1 MVYVR
6 CASRCIPHC
15 SADAESYHFCWWG
28 RTVLHPNTNL
38 FYPPAP
44 FKRPL
49 KRPLSHALPS
59 LSHTHNHPT
68 QTTPLAVNGAAA
80 SSPPSPQ
87 PPTKP
92 STPVLTNVYGESV
105 AVALVTIA
113 EQHQMIAAQFEQC
126 TTGDKTLPPETLEIY
141 ECQIPDSVG
150 VLYGG
155 LRQAEAQ
162 LASLKANPISALGDA
177 AKKAKAVRKK
187 RMADLTKEIAEYTAN
202 MDHCHDQY
210 CNVLK
215 IPLDTAEANL
225 PTLKKSMPVAATATT
240 TSMQRELGKLWLINK
255 TGAASSNTKL
265 QQLVKKKLNTA
276 LGKYDAARNELTGVV
291 VPLVLGDVAKYQAEL
306 DVILA
311 TGGGG
316 DGGGGGAVSEEVLE
330 GLEELKHKIVPL
342 TEAEAEAMTADPR
355 APDHFHPTYL
365 VYTRLL
371 AAETSPVLYRRICT
385 IIAVTGCNAI
395 AVPGGVKGEA
405 RIIFK
410 TLTSYNGDFSKC
422 RDVSRI
428 TIVVVTMRDL
438 WLIASALQRDETIRT
453 VRGKFRFSPGYDPVP
468 TGGYVVLLWFSAS
481 TILFSCSLEDNI
493 ALCI

>member
-1 MVYVR
+1 M
-6 CASRCIPHC
+6 
-15 SADAESYHFCWWG
+15 
-28 RTVLHPNTNL
+28 
-38 FYPPAP
+38 
-44 FKRPL
+44 
-49 KRPLSHALPS
+49 
-59 LSHTHNHPT
+59 
-68 QTTPLAVNGAAA
+68 
-80 SSPPSPQ
+80 
-87 PPTKP
+87 
-92 STPVLTNVYGESV
+92 LTNVYGDSV
-105 AVALVTIA
+105 EAALVTIE
-113 EQHQMIAAQFEQC
+113 EQHQTITAQFEQC
-126 TTGDKTLPPETLEIY
+126 TTGGKILPPEVLEIFK
-141 ECQIPDSVG
+141 CQILDSVG

-162 LASLKANPISALGDA
+162 LASLKANPISALGDV
-177 AKKAKAVRKK
+177 AKKPKAVRKK

-202 MDHCHDQY
+202 MDHCHDVY

-215 IPLDTAEANL
+215 IPLDTTEANL

-255 TGAASSNTKL
+255 SVAASGNKKL

-291 VPLVLGDVAKYQAEL
+291 VPLVLGDVVKYQAEY

-311 TGGGG
+311 TGGGEV
-316 DGGGGGAVSEEVLE
+316 GAVSEEVLE

-410 TLTSYNGDFSKC
+410 TLTGYNGDFSKC

-468 TGGYVVLLWFSAS
+468 TGGYVVLLWFPVC
-481 TILFSCSLEDNI
+481 TLVFLFP
-493 ALCI
+493 

>member
-1 MVYVR
+1 M
-6 CASRCIPHC
+6 
-15 SADAESYHFCWWG
+15 
-28 RTVLHPNTNL
+28 
-38 FYPPAP
+38 
-44 FKRPL
+44 
-49 KRPLSHALPS
+49 
-59 LSHTHNHPT
+59 
-68 QTTPLAVNGAAA
+68 
-80 SSPPSPQ
+80 
-87 PPTKP
+87 
-92 STPVLTNVYGESV
+92 LTNVYGDSV
-105 AVALVTIA
+105 EAALVTIE
-113 EQHQMIAAQFEQC
+113 EQHQTIIVQFKHC
-126 TTGDKTLPPETLEIY
+126 ITGDKTPPPELLEIFKR
-141 ECQIPDSVG
+141 QIPDSVG

-162 LASLKANPISALGDA
+162 LASLEANPIRALGPA
-177 AKKAKAVRKK
+177 GTKAKALQKK
-187 RMADLTKEIAEYTAN
+187 RVADLTKEIADYTAK
-202 MDHCHDQY
+202 MDHCHDVY

-225 PTLKKSMPVAATATT
+225 PTLKKGMPVAATAAT

-255 TGAASSNTKL
+255 SGATSGNKKL

-291 VPLVLGDVAKYQAEL
+291 VPLVLGDVAKYQTEFN
-306 DVILA
+306 VILA

-316 DGGGGGAVSEEVLE
+316 DGGGPVSEEVLE
-330 GLEELKHKIVPL
+330 GLEELKQKIVPL

-355 APDHFHPTYL
+355 APDPTDPTYL

-410 TLTSYNGDFSKC
+410 TLTSYNGNFSKC

-428 TIVVVTMRDL
+428 TIVVTTMRDL

-453 VRGKFRFSPGYDPVP
+453 IRGKFRFSPGYDPVP
-468 TGGYVVLLWFSAS
+468 TGGYVVLLWFLHLLS
-481 TILFSCSLEDNI
+481 FSCSLEDTSCVYVLL
-493 ALCI
+493 AR